1 MSFFQSLVLGVVQ
14 GVTEFVPVSSTAHLI
29 LVPWLAGWK
38 FDPKVAFVFDILL
51 QLGTVAAVI
60 AYFWKELAEI
70 VRAVFRGLLE
80 RRPFA
85 TEKARLGWLIALAT
99 VPAVVVG
106 LLFKPFFESL
116 HQRPLAVA
124 AILTGAAALIFGTER
139 LGRRSRGLSSITW
152 RDALIIGASQ
162 SLALLPGVSRSA
174 ATICGG
180 MLCHLER
187 PSAAR
192 FSFLMSV
199 PILIAAGVLA
209 VKDLLELPGFAS
221 YLPPLAAGFAASAI
235 VGFASIH
242 WLLSYLARHPMN
254 VFAWYRVAMG
264 AVCLGFYIFRSAPA
278 P

>member
-1 MSFFQSLVLGVVQ
+1 MDLSEIARQ
-14 GVTEFVPVSSTAHLI
+14 T
-29 LVPWLAGWK
+29 LAG
-38 FDPKVAFVFDILL
+38 LL
-51 QLGTVAAVI
+51 SGRPLG
-60 AYFWKELAEI
+60 
-70 VRAVFRGLLE
+70 
-80 RRPFA
+80 
-85 TEKARLGWLIALAT
+85 TEKARLGWLIVLAT

-106 LLFKPFFESL
+106 LAFKPFFESL
-116 HQRPLAVA
+116 HRNPLVVA
-124 AILTGAAALIFGTER
+124 GILTAAAALILATER
-139 LGRRSRGLSSITW
+139 VGRRTRNLSSIAW

-199 PILIAAGVLA
+199 PVLIAAAVLA
-209 VKDLLELPGFAS
+209 VKDLLQIPGFGA
-221 YLPPLAAGFAASAI
+221 YLPPLAAGFVASAV

-254 VFAWYRVAMG
+254 VFAWYRLAVG
-264 AVCLGFYIFRSAPA
+264 AGCFLLSAFRG
-278 P
+278 

>member
-1 MSFFQSLVLGVVQ
+1 LNFLQSLVLGVVQ
-14 GVTEFVPVSSTAHLI
+14 GITEFLPISSTAHLI
-29 LVPWLAGWK
+29 LVPWLLGWH
-38 FDPKVAFVFDILL
+38 FEARVAFVFDVLL

-60 AYFWKELAEI
+60 AYFWKDLTAIVLAVI
-70 VRAVFRGLLE
+70 QGLRE

-85 TEKARLGWLIALAT
+85 TEPARLGWLIALAT
-99 VPAVVVG
+99 VPAVIVG
-106 LLFKPFFESL
+106 LLFKPFFEGL
-116 HQRPLAVA
+116 HQRPLVVA
-124 AILTGAAALIFGTER
+124 AILTGAAGLIVFAER
-139 LGRRSRGLSSITW
+139 VGRRNRGLDSITW

-180 MLCHLER
+180 MLVNLER
-187 PSAAR
+187 PTAAR

-199 PILIAAGVLA
+199 PVLIAAAVLA

-221 YLPPLAAGFAASAI
+221 YLPSLAVGFAASAI

-242 WLLSYLARHPMN
+242 WLLSYLARRPMN

-264 AVCLGFYIFRSAPA
+264 ALCLGFYLYRAGP
-278 P
+278 

>member
-1 MSFFQSLVLGVVQ
+1 VSFLQSLVLGIVQ
-14 GVTEFVPVSSTAHLI
+14 GVTEFLPVSSTAHLI

-38 FDPKVAFVFDILL
+38 FDAKVAFVFDVLL

-60 AYFWKELAEI
+60 AYFWKDLTGIA
-70 VRAVFRGLLE
+70 RAVVTGLLE

-85 TEKARLGWLIALAT
+85 TEKARLGWLITLAT
-99 VPAVVVG
+99 VPAVIVG
-106 LLFKPFFESL
+106 LLFKPFFEGL

-124 AILTGAAALIFGTER
+124 AILTAAAALIVVAER
-139 LGRRSRGLSSITW
+139 IGRRSRGLDSITW
-152 RDALIIGASQ
+152 KDALVIGASQ

-180 MLCHLER
+180 MLVNLER
-187 PSAAR
+187 PTAAR
-192 FSFLMSV
+192 FSFLMSI
-199 PILIAAGVLA
+199 PILIAAAVLA

-221 YLPPLAAGFAASAI
+221 YLPSLAVGFAASAI

-264 AVCLGFYIFRSAPA
+264 AVCLGFYLYRTVR
-278 P
+278 

>member
-1 MSFFQSLVLGVVQ
+1 MSLLQSLILGVVQ
-14 GVTEFVPVSSTAHLI
+14 GITEFLPISSTAHLI
-29 LVPWLAGWK
+29 LVPWVAGWE
-38 FDPKVAFVFDILL
+38 FDPKVAFVFDVLL

-60 AYFWKELAEI
+60 TYFSKDLTEI
-70 VRAVFRGLLE
+70 ARAVFSGLLE

-85 TEKARLGWLIALAT
+85 TENARLGWFIVLAT

-106 LLFKPFFESL
+106 LAFKPFFESL
-116 HQRPLAVA
+116 HRNPIVVA
-124 AILTGAAALIFGTER
+124 GILTAGAALILATER
-139 LGRRSRGLSSITW
+139 VGRRSRNLSSLTW
-152 RDALIIGASQ
+152 RDALLIGASQ

-199 PILIAAGVLA
+199 PVLIAAAVLA
-209 VKDLLELPGFAS
+209 VKDLVELPGFAAH
-221 YLPPLAAGFAASAI
+221 LPPLAAGFVASAI

-254 VFAWYRVAMG
+254 VFAWYRLLVG
-264 AVCLGFYIFRSAPA
+264 AGCFLLYAYRG
-278 P
+278 

>member
-1 MSFFQSLVLGVVQ
+1 MSFLQSLILGVVQ
-14 GVTEFVPVSSTAHLI
+14 GVTEFLPISSTAHLI
-29 LVPWLAGWK
+29 LVPWLLGWK
-38 FDPKVAFVFDILL
+38 FDPGVAFVFDVLL

-60 AYFWKELAEI
+60 AYFWKDLTEIGRDTLAGI
-70 VRAVFRGLLE
+70 AS

-85 TEKARLGWLIALAT
+85 TAKARLGWLIALAT
-99 VPAVVVG
+99 VPAVLVG
-106 LLFKPFFESL
+106 LAFKPFFASL
-116 HQRPLAVA
+116 HRNPIAVA
-124 AILTGAAALIFGTER
+124 GILTAGASLILAAER
-139 LGRRSRGLSSITW
+139 VGRRDRRLSSIAW

-187 PSAAR
+187 PTAAR

-199 PILIAAGVLA
+199 PILVAAAAVA
-209 VKDLLELPGFAS
+209 VKDLVELPGFAAH
-221 YLPPLAAGFAASAI
+221 LPPLAAGFAASAV

-254 VFAWYRVAMG
+254 VFAWYRLAIG
-264 AVCLGFYIFRSAPA
+264 AGCFLLYAYRA
-278 P
+278 

>member
-14 GVTEFVPVSSTAHLI
+14 GGTEFIPISSTAHLI
-29 LVPWLAGWK
+29 LVPWLLGWK
-38 FDPKVAFVFDILL
+38 FDPKVAFVFNVLL

-60 AYFWKELAEI
+60 AYFWKDLTEI
-70 VRAVFRGLLE
+70 AGDTLSGLVE
-80 RRPFA
+80 RRPLA
-85 TEKARLGWLIALAT
+85 TEKARLGWLIVLAT

-106 LLFKPFFESL
+106 LAFKPYFESL
-116 HQRPLAVA
+116 HRNPIVVA
-124 AILTGAAALIFGTER
+124 GILTAGAALILLTER
-139 LGRRSRGLSSITW
+139 IGRRNRNLSSITW

-187 PSAAR
+187 PTAAR

-199 PILIAAGVLA
+199 PVLIAAAVLA
-209 VKDLLELPGFAS
+209 LKDLLELPGFAT

-254 VFAWYRVAMG
+254 LFAWYRLLIG
-264 AVCLGFYIFRSAPA
+264 AGCFLLYAYRT
-278 P
+278 

>member
-14 GVTEFVPVSSTAHLI
+14 GGTEFIPISSTAHLI
-29 LVPWLAGWK
+29 LVPWLLGWK
-38 FDPKVAFVFDILL
+38 FDPKVAFVFNVLL

-60 AYFWKELAEI
+60 AYFWKDLTEI
-70 VRAVFRGLLE
+70 AGDTLSGLVE
-80 RRPFA
+80 RRPLA
-85 TEKARLGWLIALAT
+85 TEKARLGWLIVLAT
-99 VPAVVVG
+99 VPAVVAG
-106 LLFKPFFESL
+106 LAFKSFFESL
-116 HQRPLAVA
+116 HRNPIVVA
-124 AILTGAAALIFGTER
+124 GILTAGAALILLTER
-139 LGRRSRGLSSITW
+139 IGRRNRNRSSITW

-187 PSAAR
+187 PTAAR

-199 PILIAAGVLA
+199 PVLIAAAVLA
-209 VKDLLELPGFAS
+209 LKDLLELPGFAT

-254 VFAWYRVAMG
+254 LFAWYRLLIG
-264 AVCLGFYIFRSAPA
+264 AGCFLLYAYRT
-278 P
+278 

>member
-1 MSFFQSLVLGVVQ
+1 MSFLQSLILGIVQ
-14 GVTEFVPVSSTAHLI
+14 GLTEFIPVSSTAHLI

-38 FDPKVAFVFDILL
+38 FDAKVAFVFDILL

-60 AYFWKELAEI
+60 AYFWKDLAEI
-70 VRAVFRGLLE
+70 VRAVFKGLFE

-85 TEKARLGWLIALAT
+85 TEKARLGWFIALAT
-99 VPAVVVG
+99 VPAVVIG

-116 HQRPLAVA
+116 HQRPLVVA
-124 AILTGAAALIFGTER
+124 AILTGAAALIVVTER
-139 LGRRSRGLSSITW
+139 IGRRSRGLDSITW
-152 RDALIIGASQ
+152 RNALVIGASQ

-187 PSAAR
+187 PAAAR

-199 PILIAAGVLA
+199 PILIAAAVLA
-209 VKDLLELPGFAS
+209 VKDLIELPGFTS
-221 YLPPLAAGFAASAI
+221 YLPPLAAGFAASAV
-235 VGFASIH
+235 VGFVSIH

-254 VFAWYRVAMG
+254 VFGWYRLVFG
-264 AVCLGFYIFRSAPA
+264 ALCFLIYAART
-278 P
+278 

>member
-1 MSFFQSLVLGVVQ
+1 MSFLQSLILGVVQ
-14 GVTEFVPVSSTAHLI
+14 GVTEFIPISSTAHLI
-29 LVPWLAGWK
+29 LVPWFVGWK
-38 FDPKVAFVFDILL
+38 FDPKVAFVSNVLL

-60 AYFWKELAEI
+60 AYFWKDLTEI
-70 VRAVFRGLLE
+70 ARHTLTGLLS
-80 RRPFA
+80 RHPFA
-85 TEKARLGWLIALAT
+85 TEKARLGWLIVLAT
-99 VPAVVVG
+99 VPAVVFG
-106 LLFKPFFESL
+106 LAFKPFFESL
-116 HQRPLAVA
+116 HRNPIVVA
-124 AILTGAAALIFGTER
+124 GILTAGAALILLTER
-139 LGRRSRGLSSITW
+139 IGRRNRNLSSITW

-187 PSAAR
+187 PTAAR

-199 PILIAAGVLA
+199 PVLIAAAVLA
-209 VKDLLELPGFAS
+209 VKDLLELPDFAG

-254 VFAWYRVAMG
+254 LFAWYRLLLG
-264 AVCLGFYIFRSAPA
+264 AGCFLLYAYRT
-278 P
+278 

>member
-1 MSFFQSLVLGVVQ
+1 MSFFQSLILGVVQ
-14 GVTEFVPVSSTAHLI
+14 GFTEFIPISSTAHLI

-38 FDPKVAFVFDILL
+38 FDPKFAFVSNVLL

-60 AYFWKELAEI
+60 AYFWKDLTEI
-70 VRAVFRGLLE
+70 ARATISGLLE

-85 TEKARLGWLIALAT
+85 TEKARLGWLIVLAT
-99 VPAVVVG
+99 VPAVVAG
-106 LLFKPFFESL
+106 LAFKPFFESL
-116 HQRPLAVA
+116 HRNPIVVA
-124 AILTGAAALIFGTER
+124 GILTLGAALIVVTEKI
-139 LGRRSRGLSSITW
+139 GRRSRGLESITW
-152 RDALIIGASQ
+152 RDALVIGASQ

-199 PILIAAGVLA
+199 PILIAAAVLA
-209 VKDLLELPGFAS
+209 VKDLVELPGFAA
-221 YLPPLAAGFAASAI
+221 YLPPLAAGFVASAI

-254 VFAWYRVAMG
+254 VFAWYRLVIG
-264 AVCLGFYIFRSAPA
+264 AGCFLLYAYRR
-278 P
+278 

>member
-1 MSFFQSLVLGVVQ
+1 MSFFQSLMLGVVQ
-14 GVTEFVPVSSTAHLI
+14 GGTEFIPISSTAHLI
-29 LVPWLAGWK
+29 LVPWLLGWK
-38 FDPKVAFVFDILL
+38 FDPKVAFVFNVLL

-60 AYFWKELAEI
+60 AYFWKDLTEIARATLA
-70 VRAVFRGLLE
+70 GLVA

-85 TEKARLGWLIALAT
+85 APKARLGWLIVLAT

-106 LLFKPFFESL
+106 LAFKPFFESL
-116 HQRPLAVA
+116 HQNPIVVA
-124 AILTGAAALIFGTER
+124 GILTLGAALIVVTEKI
-139 LGRRSRGLSSITW
+139 GRRSRGLDSITW

-187 PSAAR
+187 PTAAR

-199 PILIAAGVLA
+199 PVLIAAAVLA
-209 VKDLLELPGFAS
+209 VKDLLEFPGFAD
-221 YLPPLAAGFAASAI
+221 YLPPLAAGFAASAAF
-235 VGFASIH
+235 GFASIH

-254 VFAWYRVAMG
+254 LFAWYRLLIG
-264 AVCLGFYIFRSAPA
+264 AGCFLLYAYRT
-278 P
+278 